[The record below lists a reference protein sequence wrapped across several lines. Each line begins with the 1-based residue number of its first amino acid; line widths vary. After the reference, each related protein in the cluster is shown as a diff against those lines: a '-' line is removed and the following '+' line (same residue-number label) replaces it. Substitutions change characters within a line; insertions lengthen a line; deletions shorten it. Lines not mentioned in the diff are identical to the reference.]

1 MTLPQQNDYPNIL
14 LANTYAEIETARA
27 GSNAGNAL
35 SNVAF
40 VHNLTDDALSVVQ
53 NGVAV
58 GCEQVLKYEYN
69 LATVANGGDG
79 NLAAA
84 TPVELKGPK
93 IPVGSTF
100 VVTNIY
106 TYVEALLVGPASFT
120 IGTAVATPANLA
132 TGLTLAVGLKAG
144 IPDFATVADSVTIV
158 GAGTAPVIQAVTNP
172 GTAGRVKVVLN
183 GFFL

>member
-35 SNVAF
+35 ANVAF
-40 VHNLTDDALSVVQ
+40 VHNLTDDSLSVVQ

-69 LATVANGGDG
+69 FATVANGGDG
-79 NLAAA
+79 NVAAA
-84 TPVELKGPK
+84 TPTELKGPK

-100 VVTNIY
+100 VVTNVY
-106 TYVEALLVGPASFT
+106 AYVEALLVGPASFT

-144 IPDFATVADSVTIV
+144 IPDFATVADSINIV
-158 GAGTAPVIQAVTNP
+158 GAGTAPVIQVVTNP
-172 GTAGRVKVVLN
+172 GTAGRVKVIIH